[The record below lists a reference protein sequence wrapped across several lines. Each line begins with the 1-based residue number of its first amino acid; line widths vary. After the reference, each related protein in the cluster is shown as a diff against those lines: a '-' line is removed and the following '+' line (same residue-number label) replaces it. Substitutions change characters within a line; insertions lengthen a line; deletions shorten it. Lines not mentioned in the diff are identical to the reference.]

1 MTNREKFAEQILD
14 IACGGSKI
22 AVDKATLELAP
33 CYKLACKDCLFS
45 FGNGD
50 CRGAR
55 KKWANSEYA
64 EPPVDWSKVAVDTPI
79 LVRYSEEEVWE
90 KRHFAKYENGIVY
103 AWSNGTTSWTGDR
116 CTSWKLAKLSDK
128 EQNRKK

>member
-33 CYKLACKDCLFS
+33 CYKLACEDCLFS

-55 KKWANSEYA
+55 KNGRIANMLNHLLTGQ
-64 EPPVDWSKVAVDTPI
+64 KLQLI
-79 LVRYSEEEVWE
+79 HRYW
-90 KRHFAKYENGIVY
+90 
-103 AWSNGTTSWTGDR
+103 
-116 CTSWKLAKLSDK
+116 
-128 EQNRKK
+128 